1 MVSNSFFEYCKN
13 NNKLLL
19 GEWDYS
25 KNLKPPYEYMPNSGK
40 KFGGFVLRNIIGR
53 QLLIVE
59 HVVTG
64 VSIALDKL

>member
-1 MVSNSFFEYCKN
+1 MNICLIVE
-13 NNKLLL
+13 
-19 GEWDYS
+19 
-25 KNLKPPYEYMPNSGK
+25 K
-40 KFGGFVLRNIIGR
+40 KFGGFALRDIIGR

>member
-1 MVSNSFFEYCKN
+1 MK
-13 NNKLLL
+13 
-19 GEWDYS
+19 
-25 KNLKPPYEYMPNSGK
+25 KNLMSTLEVVEK

>member
-1 MVSNSFFEYCKN
+1 MNICQIVE
-13 NNKLLL
+13 
-19 GEWDYS
+19 
-25 KNLKPPYEYMPNSGK
+25 K
-40 KFGGFVLRNIIGR
+40 KFGGFVLRDIIGR